1 MERDEDYLIALLIE
15 ARDRED
21 GLVYVVE
28 YIGMS
33 AEDLKRRQHVQILC
47 DDGLLAQVSPSAYRL
62 TSRGYDA
69 LENHGKNPRL
79 VKIKELW
86 LEHRWKALGA
96 IILALLGVG

>member
-21 GLVYVVE
+21 GLLYVVE

-33 AEDLKRRQHVQILC
+33 AEHLKRRQHVQILC
-47 DDGLLAQVSPSAYRL
+47 DDGLLAQASRSAYRL

-69 LENHGKNPRL
+69 IENHGKKL
-79 VKIKELW
+79 AKIKKLW
-86 LEHRWKALGA
+86 DAHGWKALWA
-96 IILALLGVG
+96 IVLALLGVG